1 MLVNRILLA
10 LMQMLQM
17 LQMLQTSRLWE
28 GLRNNAENVVGLPPL
43 GGTHVFCIFRTQS
56 YRRFPWFLSSAYL
69 IKNQQ
74 PRGVSI
80 KRVVDRVSTTSN
92 SS

>member
-1 MLVNRILLA
+1 MLVNIMLLA
-10 LMQMLQM
+10 LMQMQQMLQM

-28 GLRNNAENVVGLPPL
+28 GMRNNAENVVGLPPL

-56 YRRFPWFLSSAYL
+56 YRRFPWFQSSEWLTENSTA
-69 IKNQQ
+69 QS
-74 PRGVSI
+74 G
-80 KRVVDRVSTTSN
+80 DRQA

>member
-1 MLVNRILLA
+1 MGKCALVNKILLDP
-10 LMQMLQM
+10 MQMQKMLQT

-69 IKNQQ
+69 MEN
-74 PRGVSI
+74 
-80 KRVVDRVSTTSN
+80 STVQSGN
-92 SS
+92 RQASS